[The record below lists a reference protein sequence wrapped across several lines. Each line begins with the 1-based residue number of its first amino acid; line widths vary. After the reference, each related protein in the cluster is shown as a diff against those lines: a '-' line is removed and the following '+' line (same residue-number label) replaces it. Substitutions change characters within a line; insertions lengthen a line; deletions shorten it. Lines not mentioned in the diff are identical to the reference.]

1 MRQIDPS
8 TLDRRIRYY
17 GFLVFGFIL
26 IALFYRFMGNNLL
39 FQLGNPPLKNP
50 GIDNTYWLLHLL
62 SIPQIL
68 MEFNL
73 LKYIVDF
80 LLLFFTFISLV
91 AYIKRPSAI
100 SLFIVLFIYLITVQS
115 YTANQNKTSVALL
128 LMVIPFMVKQEH
140 FFYIWE
146 ALRYYLLFMIGSSGI
161 YKLINGAL
169 FSAGHFSDVL
179 FLQHTDLMV
188 MNPEHFSLVL
198 SKPFIENGF
207 LGTLAFF
214 IVFLVQTSFIVGFFT
229 KKFDKLLFVSLYA
242 FFILT
247 YLFMR
252 IQNFEFLILGFTLL
266 KSRDVNFAHTWE

>member
-146 ALRYYLLFMIGSSGI
+146 ALRYL
-161 YKLINGAL
+161 
-169 FSAGHFSDVL
+169 
-179 FLQHTDLMV
+179 
-188 MNPEHFSLVL
+188 
-198 SKPFIENGF
+198 
-207 LGTLAFF
+207 
-214 IVFLVQTSFIVGFFT
+214 
-229 KKFDKLLFVSLYA
+229 
-242 FFILT
+242 
-247 YLFMR
+247 
-252 IQNFEFLILGFTLL
+252 
-266 KSRDVNFAHTWE
+266 

>member
-80 LLLFFTFISLV
+80 
-91 AYIKRPSAI
+91 
-100 SLFIVLFIYLITVQS
+100 
-115 YTANQNKTSVALL
+115 
-128 LMVIPFMVKQEH
+128 
-140 FFYIWE
+140 
-146 ALRYYLLFMIGSSGI
+146 
-161 YKLINGAL
+161 
-169 FSAGHFSDVL
+169 
-179 FLQHTDLMV
+179 
-188 MNPEHFSLVL
+188 
-198 SKPFIENGF
+198 
-207 LGTLAFF
+207 
-214 IVFLVQTSFIVGFFT
+214 
-229 KKFDKLLFVSLYA
+229 
-242 FFILT
+242 
-247 YLFMR
+247 
-252 IQNFEFLILGFTLL
+252 
-266 KSRDVNFAHTWE
+266 